1 MPARLTPLGTGA
13 DAETNLRPL
22 APLGTDVPKL
32 PQSSSGRS
40 LGPASSTANESRSE
54 YKEGSVADEA
64 ETSHSTESSAE
75 RDTRKGQT
83 TVETGSDSQDSEKE
97 EEEEDGDDD
106 ETDGSTQSDS
116 DGEISSGSDPTEEQ
130 RESSLSGDEDDMPDR
145 ELEVSPSFNSEG
157 ISRSEPMRRPPAN
170 AGSVGDDPFE
180 GQGSPE
186 SGNMRR
192 PLSPMTQLIQA
203 TDNTFLVTNVDIKQT
218 AAKLRTAL
226 RRDTMQYMRSLGQLR
241 MRARP
246 SILQRRLK
254 EGKGTMREAIRPMLG
269 DDGLCLPGFF
279 IDEDSNLLP
288 SPNVPQFKVEIVKAQ
303 GIPRKVVP
311 HRPDPPQL
319 RIARVSIY
327 DPKSRAFHGNVHTV
341 LAGKSSDTGNVWYFD
356 QSLPFVARSLL
367 NQPALQLYVEFNVSY
382 ELTPQEA
389 SRLPA
394 AHRRAAEQVD
404 ELTVAWA
411 LVPFSS
417 GVHLRKPRRLAL
429 PLMCGGLVSPQTL
442 AKEAK
447 EARRKRGFFKNI
459 TSRHLKPQIVV
470 NLQPV
475 QPAHANHM
483 SLRSAPVYRPPP
495 EFQIPTR
502 PAKALGLGASRRG
515 DGIVGW
521 TLPPNSRFQTLLL
534 HRPRCRWTHPP
545 THAPWVDSIGS
556 PALPLLFPFTGSAFC
571 RLSPPKQPHRPA
583 LSMLPDNFAGDV
595 HTCMMVACYRAAF
608 ARSIGQDKV
617 FVSAV
622 TDPVIA
628 AFPSLMD
635 DPQLRAMM
643 HRLWEQ
649 HIVAAAV
656 HKVEHIKQ
664 IFRQV
669 VTMLWPVL
677 HAQAVPPL
685 SIMNFNSHQAA
696 RMERLSEFAASHP
709 AAALSHSAY
718 HWLHKPFDASEV
730 RFSFADDLGP
740 SA

>member
-1 MPARLTPLGTGA
+1 MSARKLEALPKMPARLTPLGTGA

-483 SLRSAPVYRPPP
+483 SL
-495 EFQIPTR
+495 
-502 PAKALGLGASRRG
+502 
-515 DGIVGW
+515 
-521 TLPPNSRFQTLLL
+521 
-534 HRPRCRWTHPP
+534 
-545 THAPWVDSIGS
+545 
-556 PALPLLFPFTGSAFC
+556 
-571 RLSPPKQPHRPA
+571 
-583 LSMLPDNFAGDV
+583 SMLPDNFAGDV